1 MDNKK
6 PNNFRPKFQK
16 KYEHRINGMI
26 THHQIRITGDQIES
40 KICSLQEALAIAE
53 SLELDLVEINDK
65 ATPPV
70 CKIVDYGK
78 FLYDKK
84 KKSKEINQG
93 SKNTLK
99 EIRLGPNT
107 QDNDLGYKSKQA
119 IEFLKE
125 GSKVK
130 VSMMFRGRE
139 IAFKDK
145 GELVILKFIQMVE
158 EVGRPEFMPKFEGKN
173 LFVTLTPK
181 SK

>member
-1 MDNKK
+1 MEQK
-6 PNNFRPKFQK
+6 PNNFKSKFQK

-26 THHQIRITGDQIES
+26 NHHQVRITGDQIES

-84 KKSKEINQG
+84 KKAKELNQG
-93 SKNTLK
+93 SKNILK

-125 GSKVK
+125 GNKVK

-139 IAFKDK
+139 MAFKDK
-145 GELVILKFIQMVE
+145 GQLVMLKFIQLVE
-158 EVGRPEFMPKFEGKN
+158 EVGKAEFVPKFEGKN
-173 LFVTLTPK
+173 LFVTLAPK